1 MSPQNVPPLWPWQSA
16 SYLCVVEG
24 LAGGLVEGGGG
35 AAAADTWWIGRKH
48 CVKGDR
54 SLLLLS
60 ELRTAKRLVVVL
72 GQ

>member
-1 MSPQNVPPLWPWQSA
+1 MSPQNVPPLWPLPTFVW
-16 SYLCVVEG
+16 LRVWRG
-24 LAGGLVEGGGG
+24 GGLVEGGGG

-60 ELRTAKRLVVVL
+60 EPRTAERLVVVL